1 MFDREV
7 FLLSYVFSA
16 LITIIF
22 TVIVIIVTH
31 FNLKNI
37 DMVESLKNVEQY
49 LMIIWLS
56 MYIKLAS
63 MVMVKETKTK
73 STFGK
78 TAYNGK
84 GISACYLDN
93 NDYYQ
98 YQVLR
103 FYN

>member
-1 MFDREV
+1 
-7 FLLSYVFSA
+7 
-16 LITIIF
+16 
-22 TVIVIIVTH
+22 
-31 FNLKNI
+31 
-37 DMVESLKNVEQY
+37 
-49 LMIIWLS
+49 

-63 MVMVKETKTK
+63 MVMVRLKKAKTK
-73 STFGK
+73 STSGI

-103 FYN
+103 FCK